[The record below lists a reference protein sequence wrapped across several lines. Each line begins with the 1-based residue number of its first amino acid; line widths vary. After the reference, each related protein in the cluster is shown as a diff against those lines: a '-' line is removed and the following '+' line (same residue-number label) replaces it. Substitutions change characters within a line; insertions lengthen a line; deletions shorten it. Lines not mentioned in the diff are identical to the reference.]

1 MGLRILSTV
10 GEALNFGGRRMETIA
25 RVAWLPLLL
34 SMIATMTAAFAM
46 LSVIA
51 GQKIT
56 FAQVPALLTAQKLV
70 AEHAARGFQND
81 AGAMWTI
88 TVASVVVQ
96 TLLTASFMAPL
107 IRYAGLGEKPAPGF
121 IRAPFGADQ
130 LRFVV
135 SGIFGFLF
143 VAVLVFGP
151 MAAASFYT
159 LKYITAAMAQTMA
172 SFPDPASLHTI
183 EVKTA
188 GELVAEQ
195 GRGWIYD
202 RAMPLYGAIPLALIF
217 WGLLFFHFH
226 PDNRPVSQI
235 KGNPFLRAL
244 VTLVA
249 AAGFLMIGYFFLAE
263 AVINEFKNYASKIGV
278 LSSLGTYLSV
288 NLDGVLQSLEFL
300 AKSPV
305 GRFMFFAVSIFF
317 VVNYLSLRLFAY
329 PGVAV
334 CRRSL
339 ALGNTL
345 SVTRGWN
352 LLRLWVV
359 VSLIGLL
366 LYVMQVYVING
377 LLLQNLLPSTFN
389 RLYAAT
395 AVATKLVNSGSTA
408 DWVLP
413 FFVWVW
419 NVIRILIN
427 VVWSFFSFGV
437 AAGLYGRLYR
447 ESEAGH

>member
-10 GEALNFGGRRMETIA
+10 GEALNFSGRRMETIA

-56 FAQVPALLTAQKLV
+56 FAQVPAFLTAQKLV

-159 LKYITAAMAQTMA
+159 LKYIAAAMAQTMA

-188 GELVAEQ
+188 GELLAEQ

-244 VTLVA
+244 VTLLA

-263 AVINEFKNYASKIGV
+263 AVINEFKNYAGKIGA
-278 LSSLGTYLSV
+278 LSSLGAYLSV
-288 NLDGVLQSLEFL
+288 NLDGVVQSLEFL

-413 FFVWVW
+413 LFVWVW